1 MIPDV
6 EVERVREA
14 ADIVGVIGEYV
25 ELKRAGTDF
34 RGPCPFHQGTHRNF
48 SVSPKKKIYYCFVCH
63 EGGDV
68 FTFLQK
74 RLGVDWPGAVRM
86 VAEKSGIQLTEVRGS
101 RQDGPDPRIPL
112 WEANAAAAQYF
123 ERVLWED
130 ESARPARDYLAQ
142 RNIPRELAERFGLGF
157 APREIGLMRAHL
169 NTLGVDD
176 ARQLEAGLLVRRTDD
191 EEPRPRF
198 RHRLMFPIFDTT
210 SRHVGFG
217 GRVIGTGEPKYLN
230 SAESSV
236 FNKGQLLYNLQQAK
250 LAIRRDDQLYIVE
263 GYFDVMRLVDAGVE
277 SVVAPMGT
285 ALTDDQAALVT
296 RYTKNV
302 FLLYDSDKAGQK
314 ATFRSGDALLRKGC
328 SVRVISLPAGEDP
341 DTFVRQQ
348 GAAGLAA
355 ASEAGIDVFD
365 RKIQIL
371 QRGGWFADLH
381 RRRRAIDYLLPTIRA
396 CTDALLRGMY
406 IARAAE
412 VSGVDPRVLEA
423 EAGVAATPR
432 GRQAPPPSVQR
443 SAPRNE
449 FRRDQP
455 PERPRAARPLAR
467 ATGEGMSA
475 ERELVRAMLKQRSL
489 VERLTERVGPDSFHE
504 PRYREIFATLLE
516 PGPER
521 SVQELAAV
529 MTPPAVEMMQS
540 LLGEPDAIQ
549 DLDRTVEHS
558 LARLDE
564 RELALR
570 NREIDRLISMAGA
583 DEKTQLMQEKT
594 SNRREIARLREGRER
609 Q

>member
-48 SVSPKKKIYYCFVCH
+48 SVSPRKKIYYCFVCH

-86 VAEKSGIQLTEVRGS
+86 VAEKSGIQLTEVRGA
-101 RQDGPDPRIPL
+101 RQDGPDPRVPL

-130 ESARPARDYLAQ
+130 ESARPAREYLAQ

-169 NTLGVDD
+169 NTLGIDD

-198 RHRLMFPIFDTT
+198 RQRLMFPIFDTT

-236 FNKGQLLYNLQQAK
+236 FNKGHLLYNLQQAK

-263 GYFDVMRLVDAGVE
+263 GYFDVMRLVDAGIE

-285 ALTDDQAALVT
+285 ALTDDQAGLVT

-314 ATFRSGDALLRKGC
+314 ATFRAGDALLRKGC
-328 SVRVISLPAGEDP
+328 SVRVVSLPAGEDP

-355 ASEAGIDVFD
+355 ASEASIDVFD
-365 RKIQIL
+365 RKVQIL

-423 EAGVAATPR
+423 EAGIATGVR
-432 GRQAPPPSVQR
+432 GREAPPPPVQR
-443 SAPRNE
+443 AAPRTE
-449 FRRDQP
+449 FRRDQAA
-455 PERPRAARPLAR
+455 ERPRAARPLAR

-521 SVQELAAV
+521 SVQELAAA
-529 MTPPAVEMMQS
+529 MTAPAVEMMQS